1 MLYLVTIKIVL
12 KDLLNIKPVIEDRAN
27 AITYQIS
34 TVSLVLSGHL
44 VHNYKISYDNH
55 LNLLLL
61 STAQQINLID
71 RLLIRYNYK
80 NRKPIIHRIFIGQAR
95 IIAGF
100 IPKLYEEGSLD
111 FFSDK
116 QIEYSQY
123 DSITG
128 DPSLYYPKRTL
139 LWEFG
144 EELARNAN
152 QRKNHKIIMQAI
164 ETYKY
169 YYLENND
176 IIRFIRS

>member
-1 MLYLVTIKIVL
+1 MV
-12 KDLLNIKPVIEDRAN
+12 
-27 AITYQIS
+27 

-44 VHNYKISYDNH
+44 VHNYKVSYDSH

-95 IIAGF
+95 MIAGF
-100 IPKLYEEGSLD
+100 IPKLYEEGSLA

-116 QIEYSQY
+116 QLEYSQY
-123 DSITG
+123 NSIIG
-128 DPSLYYPKRTL
+128 HQSLYYPKRTL

-144 EELARNAN
+144 EELAQNAN
-152 QRKNHKIIMQAI
+152 QRKNHKIILQTI

-169 YYLENND
+169 HYLSNND
-176 IIRFIRS
+176 IIRFISS